1 MRGALSTK
9 ESGSSFAEAHR
20 VLLSEPT
27 HVEDEDED
35 QEDEVEDERDCE
47 ECRVESP
54 RGIKTHNHET
64 WMT

>member
-9 ESGSSFAEAHR
+9 ESSSSFAEAHR

-35 QEDEVEDERDCE
+35 QENEVEDVRDCE
-47 ECRVESP
+47 ECRVESR
-54 RGIKTHNHET
+54 RGIKTHNH
-64 WMT
+64 MKHG